1 MNNTLTRI
9 LRETLIVFADKILG
23 IICTES
29 ELLVAT
35 GRPSFHLCMHA
46 RTPVDDISDHG
57 VPVSSGFEV
66 VRGEEVGHR
75 MRVLYTTELAIL
87 EGGGEQN

>member
-1 MNNTLTRI
+1 M
-9 LRETLIVFADKILG
+9 
-23 IICTES
+23 
-29 ELLVAT
+29 AT

-57 VPVSSGFEV
+57 VPVSGGFEV

-75 MRVLYTTELAIL
+75 MRILYTTELVIL
-87 EGGGEQN
+87 EGGGGGKIRPLLAVKV